1 VRQAISLLVHFPS
14 AASAVG
20 VVEGLAGVDRP
31 GVPLLIDLLTQM
43 KEDPPASTAAL
54 LERWRDRPDH
64 GPLSKLAAAECLVAD
79 VEAAAAELRSA
90 IERLVAE
97 DTSWRLQALQHK
109 AGLEPLTAEEKLELQ
124 ALIRAKAQST
134 RPVSAK

>member
-1 VRQAISLLVHFPS
+1 
-14 AASAVG
+14 
-20 VVEGLAGVDRP
+20 
-31 GVPLLIDLLTQM
+31 M
-43 KEDPPASTAAL
+43 

-79 VEAAAAELRSA
+79 VDAAAAELRSA
-90 IERLVAE
+90 LERLVTE

-109 AGLEPLTAEEKLELQ
+109 AGSEPLTPEEKAELQ

-134 RPVSAK
+134 RPLSAK